1 MLIYNID
8 VYRKLILNNSKN
20 RIIFERRMLFFYSPE
35 KIAEWNLNP
44 SLIDEIVDAT
54 KCQSCL
60 TEPLDY
66 VW

>member
-1 MLIYNID
+1 MND
-8 VYRKLILNNSKN
+8 V
-20 RIIFERRMLFFYSPE
+20 EGFFSSLE

-44 SLIDEIVDAT
+44 SLIDELVDAT
-54 KCQSCL
+54 NCQSCL

>member
-1 MLIYNID
+1 MNFVFEFLII
-8 VYRKLILNNSKN
+8 
-20 RIIFERRMLFFYSPE
+20 SPE
-35 KIAEWNLNP
+35 KISEWNLNP
-44 SLIDEIVDAT
+44 SLIDDIVDAT